1 MNCNL
6 TAIFVGIFT
15 VVILG
20 IGSLV
25 TLYMFGVSVLIGWR
39 TSSLI
44 FILVGVAFVL
54 GLMFILKIML
64 GSFSQ
69 DHYGD

>member
-20 IGSLV
+20 IGGLV
-25 TLYMFGVSVLIGWR
+25 TLYMFGVSVLIGWH

-54 GLMFILKIML
+54 GLAFILNIAW

-69 DHYGD
+69 DQFGD